1 MALSSIKASK
11 LRSFLTMV
19 AVIIGVGAF
28 ILITTTIDGLKS
40 AAAGEINDLGG
51 NLVTINSGEIL
62 YKDEQGKQQL
72 NFAASIG
79 ASTLTEKDFND
90 VRALNGVR
98 AAAPQILISGVVQK
112 DDQTLNGAL
121 IMATTSDYTLAFNQK
136 ISEGEFFQDDSTR
149 FIVVGSGVVD
159 ELFPGGNAI
168 GRQLKI
174 RGEDFVIV
182 GVMEEFTS
190 SSLSFGVDI
199 NKSIFI
205 PIEAAKQ
212 FTGGVLPIME
222 IDIQLDEEA
231 DPEDLTNQM
240 DAILL
245 ANHGG
250 EHDFTVLKQEELIE
264 LTGDIFSL
272 IKSASQAVSSIM
284 LFVGAIVIL
293 LVMLIAVNERI
304 KEIGVR
310 KSIGATNS
318 NILSQFLIEA
328 LVLTWFG
335 SVLGIIFAWALG
347 FLVKSTVG
355 ITPEY
360 SLNTIITIAVISTII
375 GALAGIYPAWQAA
388 RKDPVEAL
396 RHD

>member
-1 MALSSIKASK
+1 
-11 LRSFLTMV
+11 
-19 AVIIGVGAF
+19 
-28 ILITTTIDGLKS
+28 
-40 AAAGEINDLGG
+40 
-51 NLVTINSGEIL
+51 
-62 YKDEQGKQQL
+62 
-72 NFAASIG
+72 
-79 ASTLTEKDFND
+79 
-90 VRALNGVR
+90 
-98 AAAPQILISGVVQK
+98 
-112 DDQTLNGAL
+112 
-121 IMATTSDYTLAFNQK
+121 
-136 ISEGEFFQDDSTR
+136 
-149 FIVVGSGVVD
+149 
-159 ELFPGGNAI
+159 
-168 GRQLKI
+168 
-174 RGEDFVIV
+174 
-182 GVMEEFTS
+182 
-190 SSLSFGVDI
+190 
-199 NKSIFI
+199 
-205 PIEAAKQ
+205 
-212 FTGGVLPIME
+212 
-222 IDIQLDEEA
+222 
-231 DPEDLTNQM
+231 M